1 MEQTLL
7 PTLYS
12 CLRSKTCCLETVIET
27 IVTVLSRDCNP
38 SVINSYASKISVEL
52 SKSSRSFE
60 RESALLFFYH
70 ASQNFSVEMF
80 QEYRLGEKYLYF
92 HNDKNFKVKAA
103 FIQHL
108 PKLSYFFTRE

>member
-70 ASQNFSVEMF
+70 ASQNFSTV
-80 QEYRLGEKYLYF
+80 YRGIEESTST
-92 HNDKNFKVKAA
+92 
-103 FIQHL
+103 
-108 PKLSYFFTRE
+108 LSPSQTKKSQ